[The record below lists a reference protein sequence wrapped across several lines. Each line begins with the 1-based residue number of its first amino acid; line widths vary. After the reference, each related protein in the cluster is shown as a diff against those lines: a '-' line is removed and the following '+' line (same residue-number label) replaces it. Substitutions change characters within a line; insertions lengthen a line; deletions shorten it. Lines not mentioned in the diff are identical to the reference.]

1 MGVGLPAGRADEL
14 FEQNSTLLLAKS
26 ALENA
31 GADRALQL
39 AVMADREAEHG
50 TIKQFMEDK
59 LLDYVRQPM
68 DIILDIILG
77 MFLAHLPSFTLLHA
91 LCDVI
96 CLAPMPIGC

>member
-59 LLDYVRQPM
+59 LLDYVRQ
-68 DIILDIILG
+68 LG
-77 MFLAHLPSFTLLHA
+77 HHLGDVSSASPQLHTA
-91 LCDVI
+91 TRAV
-96 CLAPMPIGC
+96 